1 MITIAKQMGEALQ
14 AEGEY
19 RAGGTD
25 LQARRRLGLSRGA
38 IVDIRFLKGQ
48 DEISWGAEDALSL
61 GTLVTLHQIA
71 TDPKVRQL
79 YPGLALSA
87 GGLATPQIRHM
98 ATLGGALLQ
107 HTRCPYY
114 RQPAFR
120 CFKKGGEGCPA
131 RDGNNPNGV
140 VFDLGPCVYPHPSTM
155 GMALLAYDA
164 QFVTHASGPRPVSAL
179 YGDGSDPRRDH
190 TLQPG
195 ELLTKVLLPPPLT
208 GEKAAYLR
216 ATSRAEAEW
225 PTVEVLIRLQ
235 VNDNAADRVITLARV
250 AVGSVANI
258 PMRLPG
264 VEEALTGQP
273 ALPEAFQ
280 IAAAQAAEG
289 TKPLPQTGFK
299 VELLAKTIAAALST
313 LEV

>member
-1 MITIAKQMGEALQ
+1 MISIAKQMEQALQ

-38 IVDIRFLKGQ
+38 IVDIRFLEGQ
-48 DEISWGAEDALSL
+48 EEISWGVEDALSL

-79 YPGLALSA
+79 YPGLAQSA

-131 RDGNNPNGV
+131 RDGHIPNGV

-164 QFVTHASGPRPVSAL
+164 QFVTHANGPRPVSAL
-179 YGDGSDPRRDH
+179 YGDGSDPRHDH

-195 ELLTKVLLPPPLT
+195 ELLTKVLLPLPLA

-216 ATSRAEAEW
+216 ATSRKEAEW
-225 PTVEVLIRLQ
+225 PTIEVLIRLQ
-235 VNDNAADRVITLARV
+235 VKGDAEDRIVTLAQV
-250 AVGSVANI
+250 AAGGVANI
-258 PMRLPG
+258 PIRLPG

-273 ALPEAFQ
+273 AAPDVFQ
-280 IAAAQAAEG
+280 NAATRAAEG
-289 TKPLPQTGFK
+289 TNPLPQTSYK
-299 VELLAKTIAAALST
+299 VELLVNTIAAALSS

>member
-1 MITIAKQMGEALQ
+1 MITIAKQMEQALQ

-25 LQARRRLGLSRGA
+25 LQARRHLGLSRGD
-38 IVDIRFLKGQ
+38 IVDIRFLEGQ

-61 GTLVTLHQIA
+61 GTLVTLYRVA
-71 TDPKVRQL
+71 NDPKVRQL
-79 YPGLALSA
+79 YPGLAQSA

-107 HTRCPYY
+107 RTRCPYY

-120 CFKKGGEGCPA
+120 CFKKGGEECPA
-131 RDGNNPNGV
+131 RDGEIPNGV
-140 VFDLGPCVYPHPSTM
+140 VFDLGPCVYPHPSTL

-164 QFVTHASGPRPVSAL
+164 TFVTHASAPRPVSAL
-179 YGDGSDPRRDH
+179 YGDGSNPSRDN

-195 ELLTKVLLPPPLT
+195 ELLTKVLLPPPLA
-208 GEKAAYLR
+208 GEKAVYLR

-225 PTVEVLIRLQ
+225 PTIEVLILLQ
-235 VNDNAADRVITLARV
+235 ADTEAADRVITLARV

-258 PMRLPG
+258 PMRLTG
-264 VEEALTGQP
+264 VEEALIGQP
-273 ALPEAFQ
+273 AAPETFRN
-280 IAAAQAAEG
+280 AAARAAEG
-289 TKPLPQTGFK
+289 TNPLPQTGYK
-299 VELLAKTIAAALST
+299 VVLLVNTIAAALST

>member
-1 MITIAKQMGEALQ
+1 MITIAKQMEQALQ

-38 IVDIRFLKGQ
+38 IVDIRFLEGQ

-61 GTLVTLHQIA
+61 GTLVTLHQVA
-71 TDPKVRQL
+71 TDPKVKQL
-79 YPGLALSA
+79 YPGLAQSA

-120 CFKKGGEGCPA
+120 CLKKGGEGCPA
-131 RDGNNPNGV
+131 RDGHIPNGV

-155 GMALLAYDA
+155 GMALLAYEA

-190 TLQPG
+190 ILQPG
-195 ELLTKVLLPPPLT
+195 ELLTKILLPPPLT

-225 PTVEVLIRLQ
+225 PTVEVLVRLQ
-235 VNDNAADRVITLARV
+235 VNSDTADRVITLVRV
-250 AVGSVANI
+250 AVGGVANI
-258 PMRLPG
+258 PIRLPG

-273 ALPEAFQ
+273 ATSEAFQ
-280 IAAAQAAEG
+280 SAATRAAEG
-289 TKPLPQTGFK
+289 TNPLPQTDYK
-299 VELLAKTIAAALST
+299 VALLVNTIAAALSS

>member
-1 MITIAKQMGEALQ
+1 MITIAKQMEQALQ

-25 LQARRRLGLSRGA
+25 VQARRRSGLSRGA
-38 IVDIRFLKGQ
+38 IVDIRFLEGQ
-48 DEISWGAEDALSL
+48 NEISWGAEDALSL

-71 TDPKVRQL
+71 TDPKIRQL
-79 YPGLALSA
+79 YPGLAQSA
-87 GGLATPQIRHM
+87 AGLATPQIRHM
-98 ATLGGALLQ
+98 ATLGGSLLQ
-107 HTRCPYY
+107 HTHCPYY

-120 CFKKGGEGCPA
+120 CFKKGGEDCPA
-131 RDGNNPNGV
+131 RDGHIPNGI
-140 VFDLGPCVYPHPSTM
+140 VFDLGPCVYPHPSTI

-164 QFVTHASGPRPVSAL
+164 QFVTHANGPRPVSAL

-208 GEKAAYLR
+208 DEKAAYLR

-225 PTVEVLIRLQ
+225 PSVEVLVRLQ
-235 VNDNAADRVITLARV
+235 VNGDAADSAITLARV
-250 AVGSVANI
+250 AVGGVANI

-273 ALPEAFQ
+273 GTPDAFQ
-280 IAAAQAAEG
+280 SAAAQAAEG
-289 TKPLPQTGFK
+289 TTPLPQTGYK
-299 VELLAKTIAAALST
+299 VVLLVNTIAAALSS

>member
-1 MITIAKQMGEALQ
+1 MITIAKQMRQALQ

-38 IVDIRFLKGQ
+38 IVDIRFLEGQ
-48 DEISWGAEDALSL
+48 DEISWDEKDTLSL
-61 GTLVTLHQIA
+61 GALVTLHQIA
-71 TDPKVRQL
+71 TDPKIMQL

-87 GGLATPQIRHM
+87 AGLATPQIRHM

-120 CFKKGGEGCPA
+120 CFKKGGEECPA
-131 RDGNNPNGV
+131 RNGHIPNGV
-140 VFDLGPCVYPHPSTM
+140 VFDLGPCVFPHPSTM

-164 QFVTHASGPRPVSAL
+164 QFVTHASGPRSLSAL
-179 YGDGSDPRRDH
+179 FGDGSDPSHDH

-225 PTVEVLIRLQ
+225 PTVEVLVRLQ
-235 VNDNAADRVITLARV
+235 VNDDETDRVITLARV

-264 VEEALTGQP
+264 VEEALIGQP
-273 ALPEAFQ
+273 ATPEAFQ
-280 IAAAQAAEG
+280 SAAARATEG
-289 TKPLPQTGFK
+289 TNPLPQTGYK
-299 VELLAKTIAAALST
+299 VELLVNTIAAALSM
-313 LEV
+313 LEF

>member
-1 MITIAKQMGEALQ
+1 MITIAKQMEQALQ

-38 IVDIRFLKGQ
+38 IVDIRFLEGQ
-48 DEISWGAEDALSL
+48 DKLSWGVEDALSL
-61 GTLVTLHQIA
+61 GAMVTLHQVA
-71 TDPKVRQL
+71 TDPKVRRL
-79 YPGLALSA
+79 YPGLAQA
-87 GGLATPQIRHM
+87 TGGLATPQIRHM

-107 HTRCPYY
+107 RTRCPYY

-120 CFKKGGEGCPA
+120 CFKKGGDGCPA

-155 GMALLAYDA
+155 GMVLLAYDA
-164 QFVTHASGPRPVSAL
+164 QFETHASGAHPVSNL
-179 YGDGSDPRRDH
+179 YGDGSNPSHDH

-195 ELLTKVLLPPPLT
+195 ELLTKVLLPPPLA

-216 ATSRAEAEW
+216 AISRAEAEW
-225 PTVEVLIRLQ
+225 PIVEVFVRLG
-235 VNDNAADRVITLARV
+235 VNRDAADGGITLARV
-250 AVGSVANI
+250 AVGGVANI

-273 ALPEAFQ
+273 AIPETFQ
-280 IAAAQAAEG
+280 SAAARAAEG
-289 TKPLPQTGFK
+289 TNPLPQTGYK
-299 VELLAKTIAAALST
+299 VELLVNTLAAALSS
-313 LEV
+313 LKF

>member
-1 MITIAKQMGEALQ
+1 MITIAKHMEQALQ

-25 LQARRRLGLSRGA
+25 LQARRRLGLSQGA
-38 IVDIRFLKGQ
+38 IVDIRFLEGQ
-48 DEISWGAEDALSL
+48 DEISWGAEDALTL

-71 TDPKVRQL
+71 TDPKIRQH
-79 YPGLALSA
+79 YPGLAQSA

-107 HTRCPYY
+107 RTRCPYY

-120 CFKKGGEGCPA
+120 CFKKGGEACPA
-131 RDGNNPNGV
+131 RDGHIPNGI
-140 VFDLGPCVYPHPSTM
+140 VFDLGLCVYPHPSTL
-155 GMALLAYDA
+155 GMALLAYEA
-164 QFVTHASGPRPVSAL
+164 QFMTYASDLRPISAL
-179 YGDGSDPRRDH
+179 FGDGSDPRHDH

-195 ELLTKVLLPPPLT
+195 ELLTKILLPPPLA

-225 PTVEVLIRLQ
+225 PTVEVLVRLQ
-235 VNDNAADRVITLARV
+235 ISSEAADRVITLARV
-250 AVGSVANI
+250 SVGGVANI

-273 ALPEAFQ
+273 TALETFQ
-280 IAAAQAAEG
+280 IAAARAAEG
-289 TKPLPQTGFK
+289 TKPLPQTSFK
-299 VELLAKTIAAALST
+299 VELLVNIIAAALSA